1 MDEEVLLQLFRTETV
16 LPWSSCI
23 AASVCSY
30 HCRWWSPEWIK
41 SCNFSICGYS
51 SGGSIG
57 RLVIGSLWL
66 QTGCSRL
73 HVDLGKILTLRCSP
87 IHSSGCEYKIES
99 TCAKKVYKNLFV
111 WMGEWGQ
118 LYKAL
123 GVLRVQKC
131 QIKTIILPSS
141 LSNPLEWRGLCV
153 DPFGAAT
160 VAAGVLNWLVG
171 FLFCWE
177 PSADNMW
184 EKSRC
189 EKTES
194 INHDNSLIFAVI
206 MTFRWL
212 HCLSLRLGAA
222 GSLDVRCPDG
232 DRLSDPTGSLKA
244 VMLREWCAQLFHPF
258 INIITDVVFHRHK
271 LNRSSSACLR
281 QCWSSP
287 LSQTQHHLHH
297 HHTDDVMTS

>member
-1 MDEEVLLQLFRTETV
+1 MQKKYIKISLYEWVNEATCIKLLE
-16 LPWSSCI
+16 
-23 AASVCSY
+23 CSE
-30 HCRWWSPEWIK
+30 CK
-41 SCNFSICGYS
+41 SAGWKP
-51 SGGSIG
+51 
-57 RLVIGSLWL
+57 V
-66 QTGCSRL
+66 
-73 HVDLGKILTLRCSP
+73 
-87 IHSSGCEYKIES
+87 
-99 TCAKKVYKNLFV
+99 
-111 WMGEWGQ
+111 
-118 LYKAL
+118 
-123 GVLRVQKC
+123 
-131 QIKTIILPSS
+131 ILPSS

-153 DPFGAAT
+153 NPFGAAT

-212 HCLSLRLGAA
+212 HCLSLKVGVA

-232 DRLSDPTGSLKA
+232 DRLSHPTGSLKA
-244 VMLREWCAQLFHPF
+244 VMLREWSAQLFHPF

-287 LSQTQHHLHH
+287 LSPLSQTQHHLHH